1 MDILK
6 NRPFSFVEKFNIIK
20 DHVAASIPDIE
31 TYISNDLKTLPNFSD
46 LIDIDKATDRII
58 GAINL
63 NQKVGIYG
71 DYDVDG
77 ATSIATL
84 FHFFKMAGLKNIVTY
99 QPNRFIDG
107 YGLHKS
113 SIEQAIADGVELLI
127 TVDCGIMNHEAS
139 KYAKEMNLDLIITDH
154 HKDNAELELPCA
166 IAVVNPNRSDQIE
179 SELKNLSG
187 AGVAFA
193 ICHELRKKIGLED
206 SIYPLLQFVA
216 MSTIADMV
224 KLCPMNAKFV
234 RHGLSQFRSSKYV
247 GILELT
253 RLTEAPIDEDFIGFT
268 VGPMINAKGRLE
280 SPQDAL
286 NILISEN
293 EIEVIGL
300 IEKLKATNEDRKK
313 IQQTNSIIV
322 RNKIKKDK
330 IDQYNVMVVFNK
342 NLHQGVVG
350 LLASDIMKRYHKPA
364 IVLTK
369 DSQKEGV
376 IKGSARSL
384 GDFDIFGFLSRL
396 DFKFLSFGGHKKA
409 GGLSFKEEDLQKF
422 LDTVNR
428 ESASISIN
436 LEENDFIPMEARFLD
451 MELVSAI
458 RAFAPYGM
466 GNPRPTL
473 SIEGNL
479 SNTMVMKDK
488 HLKIWFDGVRSP
500 VILFNYFENGQRDIP
515 KGYYRVLA
523 TASVN
528 YWRGE
533 ASLNLIGSE
542 LIMLEE
548 LKAVSGSSSTPR
560 GGFAPDDIAF

>member
-1 MDILK
+1 MEILK
-6 NRPFSFVEKFNIIK
+6 NKPFSFVEKFNIIK
-20 DHVAASIPDIE
+20 DHVSVSIPDVE
-31 TYISNDLKTLPNFSD
+31 AYVSNDLKTLPNFSD

-58 GAINL
+58 QAINS
-63 NQKVGIYG
+63 NQKIGVYG

-77 ATSIATL
+77 ATSVATM
-84 FHFFKMAGLKNIVTY
+84 FHFFNLVGFKNVVTY
-99 QPNRFIDG
+99 QPNRFVEG

-113 SIEQAIADGVELLI
+113 SIEQALKDGVELLI

-139 KYAKEMNLDLIITDH
+139 KYAKEMKLDLIITDH

-166 IAVVNPNRSDQIE
+166 LAVVNPNRSDQKE

-193 ICHELRKKIGLED
+193 ICHELRKKLNVTE

-224 KLCPMNAKFV
+224 KLCPMNAKFI
-234 RHGLSQFRSSKYV
+234 RHGLSQFRQSKFV
-247 GILELT
+247 GIQELT

-286 NILISEN
+286 RILISDN

-300 IEKLKATNEDRKK
+300 IEKLKTTNEERKK
-313 IQQTNSIIV
+313 VQQANSIIV

-330 IDQYNVMVVFNK
+330 IDQHNVMVVFNK

-350 LLASDIMKRYHKPA
+350 LLASDVMKRHQKPA

-376 IKGSARSL
+376 VKGSARSL
-384 GDFDIFGFLSRL
+384 GSFDIFGFLSKL
-396 DFKFLSFGGHKKA
+396 DFEFLSFGGHKKA
-409 GGLSFKEEDLQKF
+409 GGLSFKEEKLQEFIDKVNTASAPLTIT
-422 LDTVNR
+422 LD
-428 ESASISIN
+428 
-436 LEENDFIPMEARFLD
+436 ENDFIPIEARMLD
-451 MELVSAI
+451 LELVGAI

-466 GNPRPTL
+466 GNPRPSL

-488 HLKIWFDGVRSP
+488 HLKIWFDGIRTP
-500 VILFNYFENGQRDIP
+500 IILFNYFENGPRDIP
-515 KGYYRVLA
+515 NGYYRVLA
-523 TASVN
+523 NASVN

-533 ASLNLIGSE
+533 ASLNLIGSD
-542 LIMLEE
+542 LTLLEE
-548 LKAVSGSSSTPR
+548 MKSASGGSTPR